1 MAFFNK
7 NCWGD
12 SMRRGF
18 KCRNDILQ
26 RLKERYDQT
35 VLTIYKGDYLKAVE
49 RFEEI
54 AEGTLRNEL
63 SFFYSNQRSCDQAW
77 KTCKGTVYEYAVFKC
92 IQQEIKGTGKKV
104 LFGDEVLQ
112 QHKDQIVIHNWSD
125 IFPDADIL
133 ILKKDKV
140 VAIVSCK
147 TSLRER
153 LTETAFWKRELE
165 RFDQNIKLILVT
177 TDKDNELR
185 NDTNRYILLHVMDC
199 TFVTDPEKYEQL
211 LEVYKKR
218 YGKRRDFQKLLAR
231 VKPIAD
237 IGKFLAYL

>member
-1 MAFFNK
+1 
-7 NCWGD
+7 
-12 SMRRGF
+12 MRRGF

-35 VLTIYKGDYLKAVE
+35 VLTIYEGDYLKAVE
-49 RFEEI
+49 HFEEI

-63 SFFYSNQRSCDQAW
+63 SFFYSKQRSRDQAW
-77 KTCKGTVYEYAVFKC
+77 KTCKGTVYEYAVFRC
-92 IQQEIKGTGKKV
+92 IQQEIEGTDKRA
-104 LFGDEVLQ
+104 LFGDEALQ
-112 QHKDQIVIHNWSD
+112 QHRDQIVIHNWSD

-133 ILKKDKV
+133 ILKEDEV

-165 RFDQNIKLILVT
+165 RFDQDIKLIFVT
-177 TDKDNELR
+177 TDKDDELR
-185 NDTNRYILLHVMDC
+185 TDTNRYILLHVVDC
-199 TFVTDPEKYEQL
+199 TFVTDPEKYKRL
-211 LEVYKKR
+211 LEAYTRR
-218 YGKRRDFQKLLAR
+218 YGKRRDFYELLAR

-237 IGKFLAYL
+237 IGHFLARL